1 MKDCYH
7 CPHGEVGMFVYCDKL
22 EEGHPGDGDYI
33 PSDCP
38 LPHFEAG
45 MKMLDYY
52 EVPWDEILYT
62 LLGWLVLFLIFGAM
76 GLFIFH
82 D

>member
-1 MKDCYH
+1 
-7 CPHGEVGMFVYCDKL
+7 MFVYWDKL
-22 EEGHPGDGDYI
+22 KEGHPGDGDYI

-38 LPHFEAG
+38 LPHLKED
-45 MKMLDYY
+45 KETPHYY
-52 EVPWDEILYT
+52 EVPWDDIGYT
-62 LLGWLVLFLIFGAM
+62 LLGWLILFVIFGAM